1 MACNA
6 ARSAAFAPPQAVIRV
21 QRKLHFHTT
30 AQLWYL
36 HTRGASNSLSEATS
50 YRCISSGTSYEA
62 VFYRC
67 VFIGRMFPL
76 PCISQWLRHHILR
89 RIGSTAA
96 YAAVTSRPAG
106 ALSHTRRS
114 AGISYTAPRC
124 ISCGASRISSPPGDF
139 ILCPR
144 QRISL
149 RELLRPTSH
158 IARLPFLPRDFETV
172 APLRGSQ

>member
-1 MACNA
+1 MCVHWEDVSTAMYIPMVAVACNA

-36 HTRGASNSLSEATS
+36 HTCGASNSLSEATS

-62 VFYRC
+62 VFHRC

-89 RIGSTAA
+89 RIGCTAA

-106 ALSHTRRS
+106 AGLN
-114 AGISYTAPRC
+114 
-124 ISCGASRISSPPGDF
+124 
-139 ILCPR
+139 
-144 QRISL
+144 
-149 RELLRPTSH
+149 ELL
-158 IARLPFLPRDFETV
+158 A
-172 APLRGSQ
+172 LRV